1 MQHNR
6 LVISRQWLL
15 PLVAVTEALEVDAF
29 GLSFFFPV
37 SFLIL
42 LEPLSLVFAL
52 LLAGLLVGFFSEVLG
67 LGGVFGL
74 TCLTSSALL

>member
-1 MQHNR
+1 M
-6 LVISRQWLL
+6 
-15 PLVAVTEALEVDAF
+15 DAF

-42 LEPLSLVFAL
+42 LEQLSLVFAL

-67 LGGVFGL
+67 LGVVFGL